1 MIVCEVL
8 VGRGRYFKQDVD
20 VEHACFSAF
29 CGNFLK
35 FPVLLTKTY
44 KAVSSQLGL
53 MARNQKPKNRKKE
66 KLKNESVLKEKEG
79 LCREV
84 FVEKEGYRPKL
95 KE

>member
-1 MIVCEVL
+1 ML
-8 VGRGRYFKQDVD
+8 VGRGRYFKQYVD
-20 VEHACFSAF
+20 VEHACFSA
-29 CGNFLK
+29 GNFLK

-44 KAVSSQLGL
+44 KADSSQLSL
-53 MARNQKPKNRKKE
+53 MARNQKPKSRKKE